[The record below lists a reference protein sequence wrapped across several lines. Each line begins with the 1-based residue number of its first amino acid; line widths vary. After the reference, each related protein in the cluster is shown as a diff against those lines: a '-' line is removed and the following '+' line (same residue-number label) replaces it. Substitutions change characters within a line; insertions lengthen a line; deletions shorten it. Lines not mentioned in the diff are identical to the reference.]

1 MVGRLLH
8 MGWLGGSTRSTTG
21 RQAPGAVGTRMVVR
35 AGRPLPYLPADGDV
49 GAGGGGHW
57 LKEGPN
63 AAAVR
68 HGGSSGAGGF
78 CKCSRSMYDNIEV
91 ACAYR
96 LLANSCQPG
105 NEANVP
111 NSQYYGRI
119 LLVVVLPALAE
130 HGRLHVYRTAIN
142 QR

>member
-96 LLANSCQPG
+96 LRHGQWPTLANQVTRPTCPTLSITGGYC
-105 NEANVP
+105 
-111 NSQYYGRI
+111 
-119 LLVVVLPALAE
+119 
-130 HGRLHVYRTAIN
+130 
-142 QR
+142 